1 MQIIELYIN
10 NTRVDLFKDESV
22 SITDSI
28 QNVRDISKIYTA
40 FSKQFNL
47 PASKTNN
54 KLFKHYYNYEIDNG
68 FDARYKAS
76 AEIKLNGVT
85 YKTGKIRLNSVDLK
99 DNVPYSYKVV
109 FFGDTVEL
117 KDQLAELLLSSLD
130 YDSSMDFTYNATNI
144 WSRFTSTESGAPDD
158 VVVPLITHSKRFEI
172 NSSGEYKE
180 LNTTNDLD
188 YIDVK
193 PAVRVKK
200 IIEAIENSGLGITF
214 SSEFFNSEEFNNLY
228 LWLHKNEG
236 YISNAD
242 EGGSL
247 LQVNNRLHL
256 TTSDNSWSY
265 ASGTEQRPLDFSSI
279 LSTPTLNNTNIFVR
293 YQFVWTITTTSTEP
307 YTPTIQ
313 TVINGQEYN
322 YFGQEYT
329 GNQTFT
335 FQTVDTNAAQVF
347 ASNGLVNPYNFLF
360 KIQSTNTFSMTQTLE
375 VRLQSRTAYNYS
387 YSNISTANYNAGTN
401 DVTNTFRVGENM
413 PKMKVF
419 DFLINLFK
427 MFNLT
432 VFKRNDEL
440 VVEPLQDFYNAGKR
454 YDITEYVDVSKSSV
468 SKLLQFKNILLKYKS
483 KKSQLVQFSDEI
495 QSLPFSEESYGND
508 AWDGGSYKVE
518 VDFEKMMYERLF
530 ETDDTT
536 VTPICQGTM
545 LDKKFEPTIG
555 QPLLLYIK
563 DTDPDGYLNLQN
575 YTNPPTNYKRPSQIF
590 ENASNRTALNF
601 GQENDEFQLAVT
613 GRNLFETYYQDY
625 IVSLFDAKGR
635 KLNVSAY
642 LPLHIILR
650 YNLNDRFIING
661 RSYKINTI
669 QTNLLTNKSDLE
681 LITEL
686 QSISELENGINPN
699 APRVAAPT
707 VFSKDASSITLT
719 WDAVS
724 GVTGYNLYVDDGQV
738 DVVVGTSYKFS
749 PLESGTTYKL
759 GIQASYTNFDAP
771 ITDTFETTN

>member
-144 WSRFTSTESGAPDD
+144 WSRFISTESGAPDD

-242 EGGSL
+242 EGGSI

-256 TTSDNSWSY
+256 VTSDNSWSY
-265 ASGTEQRPLDFSSI
+265 ASGTEQRPLDFSQI
-279 LSTPTLNNTNIFVR
+279 LSTPSLNNGNLLVR

-335 FQTVDTNAAQVF
+335 FQTVNSNPAVIF
-347 ASNGLVNPYNFLF
+347 ATGGLENPYNFLF
-360 KIQSTNTFSMTQTLE
+360 KIQSTNTFSMTQSLE
-375 VRLQSRTAYNYS
+375 VRLQYKSIYGGS
-387 YSNISTANYNAGTN
+387 YSNVSVGNYNAGTN

-413 PKMKVF
+413 PRMKVF

-495 QSLPFSEESYGND
+495 QSLPFSQESYGND

-563 DTDPDGYLNLQN
+563 DTDPDGYLELQN
-575 YTNPPTNYKRPSQIF
+575 YTGTPTNYKRPSQIF

-635 KLNVSAY
+635 KINVSAY

-699 APRVAAPT
+699 AHRVASPT
-707 VFSKDASSITLT
+707 VFTKDASSITLT
-719 WDAVS
+719 WTAVS

-749 PLESGTTYKL
+749 SLESGTTYKL
-759 GIQASYTNFDAP
+759 GVQASYTNFDAP
-771 ITDTFETTN
+771 ITDTFETTD